1 MALAF
6 AACPPSGWHVAR
18 VILTKIKHGQTL
30 SCVLPPNLSAHAC
43 KQLIIHEWSEAGFSA
58 YAEEGRDSRNLPAT
72 LRARTHP
79 GADEL
84 LVEDD
89 PGHEVDEADAGGE
102 EGGDLGGAQDLEGEH
117 VEVGGQRPQ
126 QREEEAPHEEGP
138 CKTAKRESLFKRRIK
153 Y

>member
-1 MALAF
+1 ME
-6 AACPPSGWHVAR
+6 CGYSSY
-18 VILTKIKHGQTL
+18 TQK
-30 SCVLPPNLSAHAC
+30 
-43 KQLIIHEWSEAGFSA
+43 FSVGG
-58 YAEEGRDSRNLPAT
+58 AEEAWYSRNLPPVCA
-72 LRARTHP
+72 AERTHP

-117 VEVGGQRPQ
+117 VQVGGHRPQ

-138 CKTAKRESLFKRRIK
+138 CKTTLIFICISFQI
-153 Y
+153 

>member
-1 MALAF
+1 MLWDAWGELRRL
-6 AACPPSGWHVAR
+6 G
-18 VILTKIKHGQTL
+18 I
-30 SCVLPPNLSAHAC
+30 HATPC
-43 KQLIIHEWSEAGFSA
+43 CA
-58 YAEEGRDSRNLPAT
+58 
-72 LRARTHP
+72 ARTHP

-117 VEVGGQRPQ
+117 VQVGGQRPQ

-138 CKTAKRESLFKRRIK
+138 CKTTKRKSLLSDE
-153 Y
+153 

>member
-1 MALAF
+1 M
-6 AACPPSGWHVAR
+6 
-18 VILTKIKHGQTL
+18 
-30 SCVLPPNLSAHAC
+30 
-43 KQLIIHEWSEAGFSA
+43 EWAGYSA
-58 YAEEGRDSRNLPAT
+58 YKYNGNCVEMLSWGAEDGWESRNLLPC
-72 LRARTHP
+72 RAAPRTHP

-138 CKTAKRESLFKRRIK
+138 CKKETDRRCF
-153 Y
+153 

>member
-1 MALAF
+1 MGGNHATSSPAALR
-6 AACPPSGWHVAR
+6 PP
-18 VILTKIKHGQTL
+18 
-30 SCVLPPNLSAHAC
+30 
-43 KQLIIHEWSEAGFSA
+43 
-58 YAEEGRDSRNLPAT
+58 
-72 LRARTHP
+72 THP

-117 VEVGGQRPQ
+117 VQVGGQRPQ

-138 CKTAKRESLFKRRIK
+138 CKKETDRRCF
-153 Y
+153 